1 MTLEELINTLELRK
15 QGLAYE
21 IWKKGNLNQMIEKY
35 PESPEKACPELFPK
49 QKGIAM
55 PDFLKEKYLRREGV
69 IK

>member
-21 IWKKGNLNQMIEKY
+21 IWKKGNLNQMIENY
-35 PESPEKACPELFPK
+35 PDSPEKACPELFPPK
-49 QKGIAM
+49 PSIPM
-55 PDFLKEKYLRREGV
+55 RDFLKQKYLKREGV